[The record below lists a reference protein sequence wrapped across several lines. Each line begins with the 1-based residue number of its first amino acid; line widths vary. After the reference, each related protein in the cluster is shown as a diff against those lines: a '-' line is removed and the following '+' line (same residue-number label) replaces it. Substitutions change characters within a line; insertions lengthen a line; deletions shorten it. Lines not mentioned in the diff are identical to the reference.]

1 MSTDTSTDIGRI
13 PADTSTKLAPEP
25 KNDKILGINNLRFY
39 QILSVI
45 GIFVLWEIGGRWP
58 ISPAFPTFTA
68 TMAALFQLIVDGR
81 MGAAFIETLKP
92 LALGVS
98 ISAFFGVAL
107 GVSMG
112 LNRLFQWF
120 WEPIFVVLQA
130 SPVAALIPLITYAY
144 GIGLTA
150 KTVAVIM
157 LAAPIIVLNSYKAV
171 RHASPSLIQMCQ
183 SFQGTRLQQIMI
195 VIIPN
200 AAPVIFAGLRLGVA
214 AGFIGV
220 ILAELLITPTGIGD
234 LISYHRSVAE
244 YNYMYAAVFTVILF
258 SAVMVGLLEK
268 AEIKYFRPEKKK
280 GQ

>member
-1 MSTDTSTDIGRI
+1 MTMTVSPATTGGDGANEDAGFKLSEFQLRLISVVVFFLAWEIAGRI
-13 PADTSTKLAPEP
+13 
-25 KNDKILGINNLRFY
+25 
-39 QILSVI
+39 
-45 GIFVLWEIGGRWP
+45 P
-58 ISPAFPTFTA
+58 ISPAFPTFSA
-68 TMAALFQLIVDGR
+68 TIAALLEMTFDGSIFV
-81 MGAAFIETLKP
+81 AYFDTLKP
-92 LALGVS
+92 LALGVG
-98 ISAFFGVAL
+98 ISAFFGVAI

-112 LNRLFQWF
+112 LNKGSRWL

-150 KTVAVIM
+150 KTVAVVI
-157 LAAPIIVLNSYKAV
+157 LASPIIVLNTYKAV
-171 RHASPSLIQMCQ
+171 GNASPALIQM
-183 SFQGTRLQQIMI
+183 SRAFQGTRLQEIWK

-234 LISYHRSVAE
+234 IISYNRSIAK
-244 YNYMYAAVFTVILF
+244 YAHMYAAVLSIIVF

-268 AEIKYFRPEKKK
+268 VEVKYFRPEKKR
-280 GQ
+280 GD

>member
-1 MSTDTSTDIGRI
+1 MAELSPNAGTTILPSLEE
-13 PADTSTKLAPEP
+13 SKLFGLP
-25 KNDKILGINNLRFY
+25 KMLFFR
-39 QILSVI
+39 ILSV
-45 GIFVLWEIGGRWP
+45 VLVFAIWEICGLIP
-58 ISPAFPTFTA
+58 ISIAFPTFTG
-68 TMAALFQLIVDGR
+68 TMRALFEMIFDGR
-81 MGAAFIETLKP
+81 VIYAYAETLKP
-92 LALGVS
+92 LGVGVLISGFFGVS
-98 ISAFFGVAL
+98 I

-112 LNRLFQWF
+112 LNRRSQWF

-157 LAAPIIVLNSYKAV
+157 LASPIIVLNTYKAV
-171 RHASPSLIQMCQ
+171 RHANPSLIQMCK
-183 SFQGTRLQQIMI
+183 SFQGSRFQEIWM

-220 ILAELLITPTGIGD
+220 ILAELLITPTGVGD
-234 LISYHRSVAE
+234 LISYNRAIADYE
-244 YNYMYAAVFTVILF
+244 YMYAAVFTVIVF
-258 SAVMVGLLEK
+258 SAILVSFLETV
-268 AEIKYFRPEKKK
+268 EVKYFRPEKKK